1 MIIIGLDMSLRSPGF
16 SATNT
21 CDGTWTIGCL
31 YLPNLKK
38 SFPQASID
46 VTNIFS
52 VTDSVEV
59 IIYPRISNA
68 DPDIKRYDHIVKNLS
83 HFIRHVNATDRE
95 EIRMYI
101 EGYAFVHKFAGSDYK
116 TKELTGIVKYTF
128 RNLNPITVPITTW
141 KKVVSGSGKLDKAG
155 ALKQV
160 AGVINLDL
168 VALLG
173 TSDSPAHDIA
183 DAMCIALYGKMQLG
197 ISKQSA
203 ISVED

>member
-1 MIIIGLDMSLRSPGF
+1 
-16 SATNT
+16 
-21 CDGTWTIGCL
+21 
-31 YLPNLKK
+31 
-38 SFPQASID
+38 
-46 VTNIFS
+46 
-52 VTDSVEV
+52 
-59 IIYPRISNA
+59 
-68 DPDIKRYDHIVKNLS
+68 
-83 HFIRHVNATDRE
+83 
-95 EIRMYI
+95 MYI

-173 TSDSPAHDIA
+173 TSDSLD
-183 DAMCIALYGKMQLG
+183 
-197 ISKQSA
+197 
-203 ISVED
+203 

>member
-38 SFPQASID
+38 SFPHASSD
-46 VTNIFS
+46 VMNVFS
-52 VTDSVEV
+52 VTDSVEL
-59 IIYPRISNA
+59 IIYPRIKNS
-68 DPDIKRYDHIVKNLS
+68 DPDIKRYDHIVKNLC
-83 HFIRHVNATDRE
+83 HFIRHVNAKDQE

-116 TKELTGIVKYTF
+116 TKELTGIVKYAL
-128 RNLNPITVPITTW
+128 RYLNPISVPITTW
-141 KKVVSGSGKLDKAG
+141 RKVVSGSGKMTKTG
-155 ALKQV
+155 ALQKV
-160 AGVINLDL
+160 AGIINLDL

-173 TSDSPAHDIA
+173 TSDSPAHDMA
-183 DAMCIALYGKMQLG
+183 DAICIALYGKMQLG

>member
-38 SFPQASID
+38 SFPQASSD

-68 DPDIKRYDHIVKNLS
+68 DPDIKRYDHIVKSLG
-83 HFIRHVNATDRE
+83 HFIRHVNATDQE

-116 TKELTGIVKYTF
+116 TKELTGIVKYAF
-128 RNLNPITVPITTW
+128 KHLNPVSVPITTW
-141 KKVVSGSGKLDKAG
+141 RKVVSGSGKMTKTG
-155 ALKQV
+155 ALQKV
-160 AGVINLDL
+160 AGIINLDL

>member
-38 SFPQASID
+38 SFPHASSD
-46 VTNIFS
+46 VMNVFS
-52 VTDSVEV
+52 VTDSVEL
-59 IIYPRISNA
+59 IIYPRILNT
-68 DPDIKRYDHIVKNLS
+68 DPDIKRYDYIVKNLC
-83 HFIRHVNATDRE
+83 HFIRHVNATE
-95 EIRMYI
+95 QAEIRMYI

-116 TKELTGIVKYTF
+116 TKELIGIVKYVF
-128 RNLNPITVPITTW
+128 KHLNPITVPITTW

>member
-38 SFPQASID
+38 SFPQASSD

-68 DPDIKRYDHIVKNLS
+68 DPDIKRYDHIVKSLG
-83 HFIRHVNATDRE
+83 HFIRHVNATDQE

-116 TKELTGIVKYTF
+116 TKELTGIVKYAL
-128 RNLNPITVPITTW
+128 RYLNPISVPITTW
-141 KKVVSGSGKLDKAG
+141 RKVVSGSGKMTKTG
-155 ALKQV
+155 ALQKV
-160 AGVINLDL
+160 AGIINLDL